1 MFCSIMDFKL
11 KEIKT
16 INEFIGKE
24 TLEKMKM
31 VNIPKHIREHF
42 KIVPSESVEITHPKK
57 IGVTDPKN
65 GIWKYGK
72 KE

>member
-1 MFCSIMDFKL
+1 MDFKL

-16 INEFIGKE
+16 VNEFIGKE

-31 VNIPKHIREHF
+31 IDAPKHIKEHF
-42 KIVPSESVEITHPKK
+42 NIVPSK
-57 IGVTDPKN
+57 D
-65 GIWKYGK
+65 GIWKYRK

>member
-1 MFCSIMDFKL
+1 MDFKL

-31 VNIPKHIREHF
+31 VNLPKHIKEHF
-42 KIVPSESVEITHPKK
+42 KVVPPEKV
-57 IGVTDPKN
+57 GVTPAKN
-65 GIWKYGK
+65 GIWKCRK
-72 KE
+72 KKQEKR